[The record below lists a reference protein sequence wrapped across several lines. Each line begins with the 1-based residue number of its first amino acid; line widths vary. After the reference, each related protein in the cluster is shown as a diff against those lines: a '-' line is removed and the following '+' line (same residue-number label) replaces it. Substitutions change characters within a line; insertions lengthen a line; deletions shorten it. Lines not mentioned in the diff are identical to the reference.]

1 MARKNTKDNWEKML
15 WEGVQ
20 IKETLMQTSIL
31 KIKSSFKMAFL
42 IHIDYLAVRNV
53 FARAQKYENV

>member
-1 MARKNTKDNWEKML
+1 
-15 WEGVQ
+15 
-20 IKETLMQTSIL
+20 MQTSIL
-31 KIKSSFKMAFL
+31 KIKSSFKMPFL